1 MRGSGSVGRALA
13 FVLGGL
19 LVLGGLGS
27 VAIDGAPGAAG
38 IWLVVVGMV
47 LMIASV
53 LERWRYRSESA
64 DRAGLPIGP
73 GGGEPVEQPLDSR
86 FRRTDELFVDPTSG
100 RRMRVWLDGSS
111 GERRYRA
118 ED

>member
-13 FVLGGL
+13 FVVGGL
-19 LVLGGLGS
+19 MVLSGLAS
-27 VAIDGAPGAAG
+27 VAIDGAAGAAG
-38 IWLVVVGMV
+38 AWLVIVGMV
-47 LMIASV
+47 LMIAAV

-73 GGGEPVEQPLDSR
+73 GGGEPTDQPLDDR
-86 FRRTDELFVDPTSG
+86 FRRTEEIFVDPTSG